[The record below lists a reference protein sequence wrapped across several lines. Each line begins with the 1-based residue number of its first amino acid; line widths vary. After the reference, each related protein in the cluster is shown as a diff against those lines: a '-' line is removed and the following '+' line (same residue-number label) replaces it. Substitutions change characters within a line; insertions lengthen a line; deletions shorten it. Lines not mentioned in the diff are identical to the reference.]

1 MNKLKDIKQEYDAL
15 FNNRAIGIISVNHL
29 GSIVT
34 INPFAL
40 GQFGY
45 SNELELIGKPL
56 EVLIPSRFR
65 DKHKSHT
72 AHYHKNKPT
81 GRTMGIGLDLFAVR
95 KDGREFPVE
104 ISLSPY
110 KATDGDYII
119 AFISD
124 ISVRKESEKALM
136 ELNTQL
142 ENKVI
147 ERTQSLTDALEKE
160 KELNELKTRFLSMA
174 SHEFR
179 TPLSTILSSS
189 FLASKYTQTEEQPQ
203 RLKHHNRIVSS
214 VNMLTDTLND
224 FLQIGKIEEGKM
236 TPRYADIDIFE
247 STKSL
252 INEIQAI
259 LKVGQH
265 LTYTHIGEAF
275 VVLDHSMLKHIM
287 MNLLSNAIKFS
298 PDGAEI
304 ELTTELKEDE
314 FIVSVKDS
322 GIGISRE
329 DQQHLFGRFFRGA
342 NVSNIQGTG
351 LGLHIVAR
359 YVELMDGKIDCK
371 SELDK
376 GTEFIVT
383 FKIKKDDEN
392 NIAD

>member
-1 MNKLKDIKQEYDAL
+1 MNKLKDFKQEYDAL
-15 FNNRAIGIISVNHL
+15 FNNRAIGIISVNHR
-29 GSIVT
+29 GEIISI
-34 INPFAL
+34 NSFAL

-45 SNELELIGKPL
+45 EDEREILGKALEI
-56 EVLIPSRFR
+56 LIPDRFR
-65 DKHKSHT
+65 DRHKKHT
-72 AHYHKNKPT
+72 AHYHTHKPT
-81 GRTMGIGLDLFAVR
+81 GRAMGIGLDLFAVR

-110 KATDGDYII
+110 KAIDGDYII

-124 ISVRKESEKALM
+124 ITIRKESEMALK
-136 ELNTQL
+136 ELNIEL
-142 ENKVI
+142 EYKVM

-160 KELNELKTRFLSMA
+160 KELNELKTRFLAMA
-174 SHEFR
+174 SHEFK

-189 FLASKYTQTEEQPQ
+189 FLASKYNQTEEQPQ

-224 FLQIGKIEEGKM
+224 FLQIGQIEEGKM
-236 TPRYADIDIFE
+236 VPRYLDVDIFE
-247 STKSL
+247 TTKAL
-252 INEIQAI
+252 INEIQAL

-275 VVLDHSMLKHIM
+275 VISDHSMLKHIM

-298 PDGAEI
+298 PDGSEI
-304 ELTTELKEDE
+304 ELTTELRKDE
-314 FIVSVKDS
+314 FLVAVKDC
-322 GIGISRE
+322 GLGISTE
-329 DQQHLFGRFFRGA
+329 DQQHLFERFFRGA

-351 LGLHIVAR
+351 LGLNIVAK
-359 YVELMDGKIDCK
+359 YAELMNGTVVCK

-383 FKIKKDDEN
+383 FKIQEK
-392 NIAD
+392 I